1 MLLDIQKRR
10 IGADILVLE
19 LAGRITLGNLSQH
32 VEWAVDGL
40 IHDNEKKVI
49 FDLSKLDRID
59 STGIG
64 ILVMCSSKLRRS
76 GGELRVAGAQG
87 IVEQAL
93 KLTNLDRILA
103 LDPTPEAAAEKFAS
117 GDPLGQ
123 PT

>member
-1 MLLDIQKRR
+1 VLLDIQKRR
-10 IGADILVLE
+10 IGGDIVVLE
-19 LAGRITLGNLSQH
+19 LVGRITLGNLSQQ
-32 VEWAVDGL
+32 VEWAVESL
-40 IHDNEKKVI
+40 IRENEKKII
-49 FDLSKLDRID
+49 FDLSRLDRID

-64 ILVMCSSKLRRS
+64 ILVMCSSKLKRA

-87 IVEQAL
+87 IVEQVM

-103 LDPTPEAAAEKFAS
+103 LYPTPEAAAEEFVG